1 MLLRKIRDRLKHH
14 EASSMLECVVVVPLW
29 VLVMFSIIDFSA
41 YANAR
46 WDCMA
51 ISRATVRA
59 GSLRMINAEHDKP
72 KNDKYMSD
80 VQTQMAK
87 SMISGKFSTISST
100 KVNSGAQEG
109 DAVYART
116 CVNVHLIMNQIWGK
130 DKAEVCED
138 YIMLRTFKGT
148 MT

>member
-1 MLLRKIRDRLKHH
+1 
-14 EASSMLECVVVVPLW
+14 
-29 VLVMFSIIDFSA
+29 
-41 YANAR
+41 
-46 WDCMA
+46 
-51 ISRATVRA
+51 
-59 GSLRMINAEHDKP
+59 MINAEHDKP

-87 SMISGKFSTISST
+87 SMISGKLATISST

-109 DAVYART
+109 DAVYAKT